1 MNNCTFIGNLTSD
14 VSVGSTGEGRT
25 WANFRLAV
33 DRYVGKDGNKV
44 TDFIPVV
51 AWDKNADNC
60 AKYLKKGSKVAV
72 QGRLE
77 VGSYEKNGMKIAT
90 FKVNASQITFLTP
103 SQKQEAEKP
112 VASNNLTAADVSDD
126 DMPF

>member
-77 VGSYEKNGMKIAT
+77 VGSYEKNDMKIAT

-112 VASNNLTAADVSDD
+112 VANNNLTAADVSDD

>member
-77 VGSYEKNGMKIAT
+77 VGSYVKDGIKIAT